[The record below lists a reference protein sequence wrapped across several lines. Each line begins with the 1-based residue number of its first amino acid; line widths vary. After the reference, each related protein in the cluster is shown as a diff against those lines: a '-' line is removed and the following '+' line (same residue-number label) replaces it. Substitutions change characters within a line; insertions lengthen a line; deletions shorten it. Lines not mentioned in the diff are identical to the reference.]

1 MEDSIGIKK
10 GFSVKIFEVFDICQQ
25 LIDCGLLLL
34 KTVQDSERVRLSSSA
49 GFFCNTARTAEVAT
63 RWSLIV
69 NGS

>member
-10 GFSVKIFEVFDICQQ
+10 GFSNKIFEVFDICQQ

-49 GFFCNTARTAEVAT
+49 GFFCNTARTAEVAA

>member
-10 GFSVKIFEVFDICQQ
+10 GFSIKIFEDICQQ

-49 GFFCNTARTAEVAT
+49 GFFCNTARTAEAAA